1 MQYERLQYERL
12 NIQLRQQLAEEKQ
25 AATQHKEDLVAR
37 HNQVIAHMAQELQS
51 SRNAEKAQADKADE
65 LRARLLAEVAASER
79 LVRALEKQ
87 SRKEGRTDSNMR
99 VRPAEPSTV
108 AALGLELQACRNDRS
123 MLQSKLEIASHE
135 KCQADSKVKTLEAEV
150 LTLRRQLLG
159 TEASEASMDSDVGP
173 NRTADRRVL
182 TSMLRLLERFGERM
196 HQDHTTAE
204 SHPHVLSAVQQL
216 SQRLTDQVSPE
227 SKTLSAAGFAHASCN
242 ITWQVRSQLDFEGT
256 PWFRLEAM
264 IDDAFALPRAN
275 PDEGSRYHSEQRTAM
290 NGVGVRC
297 TDDCKSIVVELARTR
312 ERLK

>member
-1 MQYERLQYERL
+1 
-12 NIQLRQQLAEEKQ
+12 
-25 AATQHKEDLVAR
+25 
-37 HNQVIAHMAQELQS
+37 MAQELQS

-108 AALGLELQACRNDRS
+108 TALGLEACRNDRS

-150 LTLRRQLLG
+150 LTLRRQLHG
-159 TEASEASMDSDVGP
+159 TKASEASVDSDVGQ

-216 SQRLTDQVSPE
+216 SQRLTDQVSPGP
-227 SKTLSAAGFAHASCN
+227 KTLSAAGFGHASCN

-264 IDDAFALPRAN
+264 IDDAFALPRAD

-312 ERLK
+312 ERLR